1 MKYLDVSKQ
10 FKYCPD
16 NGQVTRISTGAKVG
30 TVGVR
35 GYLCCGMGG
44 KTVYVH
50 RIAWCLYNKCDLDRK
65 TQIDH
70 INHNRLDN
78 RIENLRATDNT
89 GNSKNKTMR
98 KINKSGATGV
108 SFHKA
113 AGKWRAFIKVN
124 YKQVHLGLYDDFD
137 VAVAARKAAESK
149 YGFHENHE

>member
-1 MKYLDVSKQ
+1 MEDYKKIYENYFDIKIPTGFDIHHLNLDHS
-10 FKYCPD
+10 
-16 NGQVTRISTGAKVG
+16 
-30 TVGVR
+30 
-35 GYLCCGMGG
+35 
-44 KTVYVH
+44 
-50 RIAWCLYNKCDLDRK
+50 
-65 TQIDH
+65 
-70 INHNRLDN
+70 DN
-78 RIENLRATDNT
+78 RIENLRATDNP

>member
-1 MKYLDVSKQ
+1 MLRY
-10 FKYCPD
+10 
-16 NGQVTRISTGAKVG
+16 
-30 TVGVR
+30 
-35 GYLCCGMGG
+35 GG

-70 INHNRLDN
+70 INHNRL
-78 RIENLRATDNT
+78 DNT